1 MRKYIYIN
9 AFTRLAS
16 GRDVFPGL
24 QDPHVP
30 NPKPNV
36 GFGVGLGVGTDPPQ
50 AASPPAGTAASTP

>member
-9 AFTRLAS
+9 TFKRL
-16 GRDVFPGL
+16 VFPGL
-24 QDPHVP
+24 QSPHGDV